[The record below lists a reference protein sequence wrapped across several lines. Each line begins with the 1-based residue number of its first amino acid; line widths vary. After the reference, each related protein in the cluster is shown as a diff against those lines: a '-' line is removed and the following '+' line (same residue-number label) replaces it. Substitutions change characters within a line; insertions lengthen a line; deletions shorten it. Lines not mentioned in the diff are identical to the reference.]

1 MKILLKILP
10 ILSFVLAILAFVLTL
25 TVFRESA
32 DAVYY
37 DMYWMNKA
45 GCAFLI
51 AVPLCVVA
59 LALGIK
65 RKDRVAIIISL
76 VISIIAIA
84 ISVGSYSKAQK
95 YSFDEENLL
104 SIEKKTNISFSDNA
118 SIIVDNTVKNVITVD
133 GKTFECASE
142 GAIWFEED
150 DSFIDAVNSDN
161 RWTTAI
167 SENAKKIISLQFETA
182 TMGCE
187 YYFCENVPENEI
199 IIMAYDKDRNE
210 IYFSC
215 FKIIQ

>member
-1 MKILLKILP
+1 M
-10 ILSFVLAILAFVLTL
+10 
-25 TVFRESA
+25 
-32 DAVYY
+32 
-37 DMYWMNKA
+37 
-45 GCAFLI
+45 
-51 AVPLCVVA
+51 
-59 LALGIK
+59 
-65 RKDRVAIIISL
+65 
-76 VISIIAIA
+76 
-84 ISVGSYSKAQK
+84 GSYSKAQK

-104 SIEKKTNISFSDNA
+104 SIKKKTNISFSDNA